1 MPIWLTPE
9 DSRRWLIATAT
20 GHLSLGDLAAFITTH
35 RVGDRLRW
43 PLLFD
48 ASATTTDIEADEVEQ
63 LAQAAFRA
71 NEERGETRAPLALI
85 APEDPAAYRLMCRY
99 QTLCEEKGIGATK
112 VFRSREDAER
122 WLTDV
127 AGGFART

>member
-9 DSRRWLIATAT
+9 DSRRWLVATAT
-20 GHLSLGDLAAFITTH
+20 GHLSLADLTTFISTH

-48 ASATTTDIEADEVEQ
+48 ASATTTDIEPGEIEQ
-63 LAQAAFRA
+63 LVQTAFRA
-71 NEERGETRAPLALI
+71 NEQRGEMRAPLALI
-85 APEDPAAYRLMCRY
+85 APDDPAAYQLMCRY
-99 QTLCEEKGIGATK
+99 QALCEQKGLGATK

-127 AGGFART
+127 AG

>member
-1 MPIWLTPE
+1 MPIWLIPE
-9 DSRRWLIATAT
+9 DARRWLIATAT
-20 GHLSLGDLAAFITTH
+20 GHVSLGDLEAFIATH
-35 RVGDRLRW
+35 RIGDRLRW

-48 ASATTTDIEADEVEQ
+48 AAATTTDIEANGVEQ

-99 QTLCEEKGIGATK
+99 QTLCEQKGLGATK
-112 VFRSREDAER
+112 VFRSREHAER
-122 WLTDV
+122 WLSDV
-127 AGGFART
+127 AG

>member
-1 MPIWLTPE
+1 MPIWLIPE
-9 DSRRWLIATAT
+9 DARRWLIATAT
-20 GHLSLGDLAAFITTH
+20 GHVSLGDLEAFIATH

-48 ASATTTDIEADEVEQ
+48 AAATTTDIEANGVEQ

-99 QTLCEEKGIGATK
+99 QTLCEQKGLGATK
-112 VFRSREDAER
+112 VFRSREHAER
-122 WLTDV
+122 WLSDV
-127 AGGFART
+127 AG